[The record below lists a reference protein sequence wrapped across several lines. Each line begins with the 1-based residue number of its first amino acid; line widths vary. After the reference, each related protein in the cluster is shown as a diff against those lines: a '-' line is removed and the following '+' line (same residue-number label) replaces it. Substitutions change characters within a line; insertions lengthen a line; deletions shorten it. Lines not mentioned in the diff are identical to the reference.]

1 MLPLLLGHHLLD
13 ARSSQ
18 WPATCRLVRYG
29 EPHHLPSL
37 HPSYRRGWNT
47 DASRFICTPPR
58 ARVRRGEPVSPL
70 GYTGYAAL
78 ILNRDRFSIPTGNS
92 HLIPATPICSGLMDK
107 AATRCFT
114 RKSSGNACHVPLGG
128 LRPLHRRKDGFNV
141 KSISEPYRTTGPA
154 APA

>member
-58 ARVRRGEPVSPL
+58 ARVRRGEPSSPL
-70 GYTGYAAL
+70 GSTGYAAL
-78 ILNRDRFSIPTGNS
+78 ILNRDRISIAAGNS
-92 HLIPATPICSGLMDK
+92 HLIPATPIYSGLMDK
-107 AATRCFT
+107 AVIRCFR
-114 RKSSGNACHVPLGG
+114 RKSSGNG
-128 LRPLHRRKDGFNV
+128 LPCAIGWTASFANEKGRYQCQIN
-141 KSISEPYRTTGPA
+141 I
-154 APA
+154 